1 MLDPRENNELLG
13 ESDNKK
19 GTIKIIIIS
28 VAVISIIILIILLI
42 LFLTL
47 RNKEDTDN
55 NDTILNKFVI
65 KGTFIDTLIKDEF
78 RIRKGYILVEDG
90 LIKDFFEENPDKS
103 LKLYDYSSKLIIP
116 GLSDLHLHAP
126 QYSFAGLGL
135 DLELLQW
142 LEKYTFP
149 EESKYKDV
157 EYAKKAYE
165 VFVNDLSKSAITRAS
180 IFATLHT
187 DITLL
192 LMDLLEQKK
201 YMLLLERWEW
211 IEIVLIIISKKT
223 EKMRQKDSWKNARKK
238 IILMLSL

>member
-47 RNKEDTDN
+47 RNKEDTVN
-55 NDTILNKFVI
+55 NDTIFNKFVI

-90 LIKDFFEENPDKS
+90 LIKDFFEQNPDKS

-135 DLELLQW
+135 DL
-142 LEKYTFP
+142 
-149 EESKYKDV
+149 
-157 EYAKKAYE
+157 
-165 VFVNDLSKSAITRAS
+165 
-180 IFATLHT
+180 
-187 DITLL
+187 
-192 LMDLLEQKK
+192 
-201 YMLLLERWEW
+201 
-211 IEIVLIIISKKT
+211 
-223 EKMRQKDSWKNARKK
+223 
-238 IILMLSL
+238 